1 MDLAVL
7 HGLYIPCAQT
17 GLYIHHV
24 IESLIQRLLQH
35 RERANVIWAEEAPV
49 LLGRSLASEAV
60 TTLACVVRRGVACE
74 EQVLFT

>member
-35 RERANVIWAEEAPV
+35 RERANVFWAEEAPV
-49 LLGRSLASEAV
+49 L
-60 TTLACVVRRGVACE
+60 VRQEFGKRGSDHAGLCG
-74 EQVLFT
+74 QAWGGL